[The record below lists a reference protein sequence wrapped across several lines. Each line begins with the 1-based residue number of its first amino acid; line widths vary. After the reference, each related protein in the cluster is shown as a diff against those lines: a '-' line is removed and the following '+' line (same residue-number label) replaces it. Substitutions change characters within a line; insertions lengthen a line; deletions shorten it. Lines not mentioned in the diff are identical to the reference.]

1 MKKIFFIV
9 LFFLCLFPA
18 MARHVAGGE
27 LYYNY
32 MGPGTTSGTSVYRIS
47 LRLFRD
53 CLSNGPLL
61 ENESVIVGIYADNV
75 IAASLRLDL
84 EGSINTISLNTASFP
99 CLVGNV
105 NVCYQYG
112 TWASVITLADNNQGY
127 TLSRTGCCRVD
138 NISNLAV
145 KTSVGSNYVTR
156 IPGRNTLASGHN
168 SSPQF
173 LIKDTALV
181 CANKSFKLDFGAIDP
196 DGDVLTFNL
205 CDAYT
210 ASSGSNNTPPS
221 SGLSLLPL
229 PYASPFNGSF
239 PLGSKVTINPT
250 TGIISGIAPDEGSYV
265 VNVCITEWRNGKAF
279 SEHRKDFIL
288 KVQNCDIIEA
298 VLPEK
303 IIQCNDFKVHFE
315 NLSTSSSITSYEW
328 RMGDTS
334 SKVFT
339 DPTVDYTYA
348 DTGTFRATLNVTGP
362 KGCLGAANTTVIVYP
377 GFKPAFNIVGSC
389 ILNPFQF
396 TDATTTKYG
405 TVNSWLWDLGEQGT
419 SADTFSIKN
428 PKYQYLTAATKTVN
442 LVVTSSKGC
451 IDSLQKDLAVS
462 DKPTLQLPFRDTLI
476 CNIDTLAI
484 PVLNSGNFLWT
495 STDKNI
501 LFANTAKP
509 LVFPKTTSKYY
520 VSLSDNGCSNND
532 SVTVNVLPFIKVDL
546 GADTLICKTDTIR
559 LRPFSQALGYQW
571 KSSSGEL
578 VASEKFPL
586 VQPLVNTKYIV
597 TANLGK
603 CQDKDSILIK
613 VVPLPTAM
621 AGPDTTICFGNRFQ
635 LKGAMI
641 GSKVFWTPSNSLI
654 NFNTLTPI
662 AGPSGTTKYIMTVS
676 DTLGCPKTM
685 SDTLLVVVI
694 PPVIANAG
702 RDTSAVPGQGIQLIA
717 SGGQNYIWSPETFLN
732 DPSIFN
738 PVATIGEGVDSIRYV
753 VRVYNGQ
760 FCYAEDD
767 VVIRIYRNG
776 PDILVPSG
784 FTPNADGKND
794 ILRPITI
801 GIAKLHYFSVY
812 NRWGQLM
819 FTTSEFGKG
828 WDGIYGGAAQPA
840 ATYVFATEGTDYLGK
855 TVYRKGTSVLIR

>member
-1 MKKIFFIV
+1 
-9 LFFLCLFPA
+9 

-53 CLSNGPLL
+53 CSSNGPLL
-61 ENESVIVGIYADNV
+61 ENESVTVGVYADNV
-75 IAASLRLDL
+75 IVASLRLDL
-84 EGSINTISLNTASFP
+84 EGGINSISLNTASFP

-105 NVCYQYG
+105 NVCYQFG

-156 IPGRNTLASGHN
+156 IPGRNTLPSGHN

-181 CANKSFKLDFGAIDP
+181 CANKSFKLDFGAVDP
-196 DGDVLTFNL
+196 DGDVLTFAL

-210 ASSGSNNTPPS
+210 AGSGSNNTPPS
-221 SGLSLLPL
+221 SGLSLLSL

-328 RMGDTS
+328 RVGDTS

-339 DPTVDYTYA
+339 DPTLDYTYA
-348 DTGTFRATLNVTGP
+348 DTGTFKATLNVTGP

-389 ILNPFQF
+389 FLNPFQF
-396 TDATTTKYG
+396 IDATTTKYG
-405 TVNSWLWDLGEQGT
+405 TVNSWLWNLGDEGT
-419 SADTFSIKN
+419 DADTFSIKN
-428 PKYQYLTAATKTVN
+428 PKYQYLTPATKIVN

-451 IDSLQKDLAVS
+451 IDSLHKDLVVS
-462 DKPTLQLPFRDTLI
+462 DKPNLQLPFRDTLI
-476 CNIDTLAI
+476 CSIDTLAI

-520 VSLSDNGCSNND
+520 VALSDNGCSNND

-546 GADTLICKTDTIR
+546 GNDTLICKTDTIR

-571 KSSSGEL
+571 KSSSGEV
-578 VASEKFPL
+578 VASEKFPV
-586 VQPLVNTKYIV
+586 VQPLVNTKYFVI
-597 TANLGK
+597 ANLGK
-603 CQDKDSILIK
+603 CQDKDSVLVK

-654 NFNTLTPI
+654 NPNTINPF
-662 AGPSGTTKYIMTVS
+662 AGPSKTTNYIMTVS

-702 RDTSAVPGQGIQLIA
+702 RDTSAVPGQSIQLIA
-717 SGGQNYIWSPETFLN
+717 SGGQNYIWSPEIFLN

-738 PVATIGEGVDSIRYV
+738 PVATIGEGIDSIRYI
-753 VRVYNGQ
+753 VRVYSGQ

-776 PDILVPSG
+776 PDILVPTA

-819 FTTSEFGKG
+819 FTTTEFGKG
-828 WDGIYGGAAQPA
+828 WDGMYGGSAQPA
-840 ATYVFATEGTDYLGK
+840 ATYVFSAEGTDYLGK
-855 TVYRKGTSVLIR
+855 TVFRKGTSVLIR

>member
-1 MKKIFFIV
+1 MKKAFFIV
-9 LFFLCLFPA
+9 VFFLCTFPA

-32 MGPGTTSGTSVYRIS
+32 MGPGASSGTSVYRIS

-61 ENESVIVGIYADNV
+61 ENEAVTVGIYADNV
-75 IAASLRLDL
+75 IVATLRLDL
-84 EGSINTISLNTASFP
+84 EGSINTISLNTSSFP

-105 NVCYQYG
+105 NVCYQFG

-145 KTSVGSNYVTR
+145 KTSVGSNYVTK

-181 CANKSFKLDFGAIDP
+181 CANKSFKLDFGAVDP
-196 DGDVLTFNL
+196 DGDVLTFAL

-210 ASSGSNNTPPS
+210 AGSGSNNTPPA
-221 SGLSLLPL
+221 SGLSLIPL
-229 PYASPFNGSF
+229 PYASPFSGGF

-334 SKVFT
+334 SKIFT
-339 DPTVDYTYA
+339 SPTVDYTYA

-405 TVNSWLWDLGEQGT
+405 TVNSWLWDLGDEGT
-419 SADTFSIKN
+419 NADTFSIRN
-428 PKYQYLTAATKTVN
+428 PKYQYLTAATKKVN
-442 LVVTSSKGC
+442 LIVTSSKGC
-451 IDSLQKDLAVS
+451 IDSLHKDLAVS
-462 DKPTLQLPFRDTLI
+462 DKPSLQLPFRDTLI
-476 CNIDTLAI
+476 CSIDTLAI
-484 PVLNSGNFLWT
+484 PVLNTGNFSWT

-546 GADTLICKTDTIR
+546 GTDTLICKTDTIR
-559 LRPFSQALGYQW
+559 LRPFSQALGYLW
-571 KSSSGEL
+571 KSSSGEI
-578 VASEKFPL
+578 VASEKFPV

-603 CQDKDSILIK
+603 CQDKDSILVK
-613 VVPLPTAM
+613 VAPFPTAM
-621 AGPDTTICFGNRFQ
+621 AGPDTSICFGNRFQ

-654 NFNTLTPI
+654 NPNTLTPI
-662 AGPSGTTKYIMTVS
+662 AGPSGTTKYVMTVS

-702 RDTSAVPGQGIQLIA
+702 RDTSGVPGQGIQLMA

-776 PDILVPSG
+776 PDILVPSA

-794 ILRPITI
+794 ILRPVTI
-801 GIAKLHYFSVY
+801 GISKLHYFSVY

-819 FTTSEFGKG
+819 FTTTEFGKG
-828 WDGIYGGAAQPA
+828 WDGIYGGSAQPA
-840 ATYVFATEGTDYLGK
+840 AAYVFAVEGTDYLGK
-855 TVYRKGTSVLIR
+855 TVFRKGTSVLIR